1 MNTITITH
9 YIKGEVE
16 LTLPHFSKS
25 EDESTFVCITG
36 QGKQGL
42 EGMRIFLID
51 GKVTIRNYGFS
62 PEEMSSNK
70 YEFAAMY
77 GRATAILEQQ
87 FNAIEK
93 EVQP

>member
-25 EDESTFVCITG
+25 ADETTYVCITG
-36 QGKQGL
+36 EGEQGL
-42 EGMRIFLID
+42 EGMRIYLLD
-51 GKVTIRNYGFS
+51 GKVTIRNYGFG
-62 PEEMSSNK
+62 PEELPSNE
-70 YEFAAMY
+70 YEFAAIC
-77 GRATAILEQQ
+77 GRAGAILEQQ
-87 FNAIEK
+87 FNGIER

>member
-1 MNTITITH
+1 MNTITITQH
-9 YIKGEVE
+9 IKGEVQ

-25 EDESTFVCITG
+25 EDETTYVCIKG
-36 QGKQGL
+36 EGKQGL
-42 EGMRIFLID
+42 EGMRIYFLD
-51 GKVTIRNYGFS
+51 GNVTMRNFGFGT
-62 PEEMSSNK
+62 EELPSNE

-87 FNAIEK
+87 FNGIER